1 MATTARAAWPR
12 VPCLLTTV
20 ASGWFLS
27 SPVLGHMGPPRPC
40 LVAGSILALSAFM
53 LFYKP
58 AQRRGWGT
66 LTVLTST
73 VALLLGAGAIPPA
86 ILGVT
91 GGVTAAMWNEDRSR

>member
-1 MATTARAAWPR
+1 
-12 VPCLLTTV
+12 
-20 ASGWFLS
+20 
-27 SPVLGHMGPPRPC
+27 
-40 LVAGSILALSAFM
+40 M